1 MGPQS
6 LTAALAQH
14 RPLPSASSLP
24 SRLSQTPTTHPTSPA
39 CALSTSHTAQ
49 GPFPH
54 PLQSTCCSPHPRSH
68 LPALRQ
74 PGCHPQV
81 PAAVVLAFWP
91 DPLLPIRCNPPTP
104 RSRLLLSPS
113 LPLVPDAINTHL
125 LPRRILHLDPWPAS
139 LLSPS
144 VWSKHTLEV
153 TGLRVESSL
162 TPRPCF
168 PLLISCSEPRALHP
182 HSLPSPA
189 SPASPP

>member
-14 RPLPSASSLP
+14 GPLPSASSLP
-24 SRLSQTPTTHPTSPA
+24 SRLSQTPTAHPTSPA
-39 CALSTSHTAQ
+39 CALS
-49 GPFPH
+49 
-54 PLQSTCCSPHPRSH
+54 H
-68 LPALRQ
+68 LPHCTAPLPTPPLSSPCPAPAQMPPPSPSGRG
-74 PGCHPQV
+74 PGL
-81 PAAVVLAFWP
+81 LARS
-91 DPLLPIRCNPPTP
+91 PLTYQMQPPTP

-168 PLLISCSEPRALHP
+168 PLLISCSHPRALHP